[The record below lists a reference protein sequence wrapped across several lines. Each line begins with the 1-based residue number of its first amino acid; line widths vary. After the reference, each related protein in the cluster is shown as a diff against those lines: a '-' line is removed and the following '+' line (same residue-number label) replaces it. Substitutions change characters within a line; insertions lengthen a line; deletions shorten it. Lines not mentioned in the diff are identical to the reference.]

1 LRNNEDRLGTKSI
14 DGDAPPQ
21 TREAQ
26 SGASFSFSTPTEF
39 VELPSRGRFYP
50 EGHSLCGKEE
60 IEIKHMTA
68 KDEDIL
74 TSETLIKKG
83 MAIDRLLQNV
93 VVDKSI
99 DIRSMLIGDKNALIV
114 ATRMTGYGSDYRTQV
129 RCPACAKSVEQT
141 FDLNKYSIY
150 EANEDDVS
158 EDGIVIEK
166 NGTFKLMMPVS
177 KVDVGVKLM
186 NGYDEDRLNKMAEKK
201 RKNKLPLTSLTDQL
215 RQMIVSVN
223 GDSSGEMISNFI
235 EHMPARDSRYLRTTY
250 QKVVPNIDMAQE
262 FSCASCGHAQELEV
276 PFTVDFFWPR
286 Q

>member
-1 LRNNEDRLGTKSI
+1 MRNNEDRLGTKSI

>member
-1 LRNNEDRLGTKSI
+1 MRNNEDRLGTKSI

-141 FDLNKYSIY
+141 FDLSKYSIY
-150 EANEDDVS
+150 EASEDDVS
-158 EDGIVIEK
+158 EHGIVIEK

-262 FSCASCGHAQELEV
+262 FTCASCGNAQELEV

>member
-1 LRNNEDRLGTKSI
+1 MRNNEDRLGTKSI

-39 VELPSRGRFYP
+39 VELPSKGRFYP
-50 EGHSLCGKEE
+50 EGHPLCGKEE

-93 VVDKSI
+93 MVDKTI
-99 DIRSMLIGDKNALIV
+99 DAKSMLIGDKNALIV
-114 ATRMTGYGSDYRTQV
+114 ATRITGYGSDYRTQV

-141 FDLNKYSIY
+141 FDLSQYSIY

-158 EDGIVIEK
+158 EDGIVIEE
-166 NGTFKLMMPVS
+166 NGTFKLTMPIS
-177 KVDVGVKLM
+177 KVEVGVKLM
-186 NGYDEDRLNKMAEKK
+186 NGHDEERLNKIAEKQ
-201 RKNKLPLTSLTDQL
+201 RKNNLPSTSLTDQL

-223 GDSSGEMISNFI
+223 GDSSGEMISKLI
-235 EHMPARDSRYLRTTY
+235 EHLPARDSRYLRTTY

>member
-1 LRNNEDRLGTKSI
+1 MRNNEDRLGTKSI

-39 VELPSRGRFYP
+39 VELPSKGRFYP
-50 EGHSLCGKEE
+50 EGHPLCGKEE

-93 VVDKSI
+93 MVDKTI
-99 DIRSMLIGDKNALIV
+99 DAKSMLIGDKNALIV
-114 ATRMTGYGSDYRTQV
+114 ATRITGYGSDYRTQV

-141 FDLNKYSIY
+141 FDLSQYSIY
-150 EANEDDVS
+150 EASEDDVS
-158 EDGIVIEK
+158 EDGIVIEE
-166 NGTFKLMMPVS
+166 NGTFKLTMPIS
-177 KVDVGVKLM
+177 KVEVGVKLM
-186 NGYDEDRLNKMAEKK
+186 SGYDEERLNKIAEKQ
-201 RKNKLPLTSLTDQL
+201 RKNNLPSTSLTDQL

-223 GDSSGEMISNFI
+223 GDSSGEMISKLI
-235 EHMPARDSRYLRTTY
+235 EHLPARDSRYLRTTY

>member
-166 NGTFKLMMPVS
+166 NGTFKLIMPAS

-223 GDSSGEMISNFI
+223 GDSSGEMISSFI

>member
-1 LRNNEDRLGTKSI
+1 MRNNEDRLGTKSI

-276 PFTVDFFWPR
+276 PFTVDFFWPS

>member
-39 VELPSRGRFYP
+39 VELPSKGRFYP
-50 EGHSLCGKEE
+50 EGHPLCGKEE

-93 VVDKSI
+93 MVDKTI
-99 DIRSMLIGDKNALIV
+99 DAKSMLIGDKNALIV
-114 ATRMTGYGSDYRTQV
+114 ATRITGYGSDYRTQV

-141 FDLNKYSIY
+141 FDLSQYSIY
-150 EANEDDVS
+150 EASEDDVS
-158 EDGIVIEK
+158 EDGIVIEE
-166 NGTFKLMMPVS
+166 NGTFKLTMPIS
-177 KVDVGVKLM
+177 KVEVGVKLM
-186 NGYDEDRLNKMAEKK
+186 SGYDEERLNKIAEKQ
-201 RKNKLPLTSLTDQL
+201 RKNNLPSTSLTDQL

-223 GDSSGEMISNFI
+223 GDSSGEMISKLI
-235 EHMPARDSRYLRTTY
+235 EHLPARDSRYLRTTY

>member
-1 LRNNEDRLGTKSI
+1 
-14 DGDAPPQ
+14 
-21 TREAQ
+21 
-26 SGASFSFSTPTEF
+26 
-39 VELPSRGRFYP
+39 
-50 EGHSLCGKEE
+50 
-60 IEIKHMTA
+60 
-68 KDEDIL
+68 
-74 TSETLIKKG
+74 
-83 MAIDRLLQNV
+83 
-93 VVDKSI
+93 
-99 DIRSMLIGDKNALIV
+99 
-114 ATRMTGYGSDYRTQV
+114 
-129 RCPACAKSVEQT
+129 
-141 FDLNKYSIY
+141 
-150 EANEDDVS
+150 
-158 EDGIVIEK
+158 VIEK
-166 NGTFKLMMPVS
+166 NGTFKLIMPAS

>member
-1 LRNNEDRLGTKSI
+1 MRNNEDRLGTKSI

-21 TREAQ
+21 TRGAQ

-141 FDLNKYSIY
+141 FDLSKYSIY
-150 EANEDDVS
+150 EANEDNVS

-166 NGTFKLMMPVS
+166 NGTFKLVMPISNVE
-177 KVDVGVKLM
+177 VGVKLM
-186 NGYDEDRLNKMAEKK
+186 NGHDEDRLNKIAEKK

-262 FSCASCGHAQELEV
+262 FTCASCGHAQELEV

>member
-14 DGDAPPQ
+14 DSDEPPQ
-21 TREAQ
+21 AREAQ

-60 IEIKHMTA
+60 VEIKHMTA

-93 VVDKSI
+93 LVDKGI
-99 DIRSMLIGDKNALIV
+99 DVKSMLIGDKNALIV
-114 ATRMTGYGSDYRTQV
+114 ATRITGYGPDYRTQV

-141 FDLNKYSIY
+141 FDLSQYSIY
-150 EANEDDVS
+150 EANENDVF
-158 EDGIVIEK
+158 EGGIVIEK
-166 NGTFKLMMPVS
+166 SGTFKMTMPVS
-177 KVDVGVKLM
+177 NVEVGVRLM
-186 NGYDEDRLNKMAEKK
+186 NGYDEDRLNKMSEMKK
-201 RKNKLPLTSLTDQL
+201 KNKLPLTFLTDQL

-223 GDSSGEMISNFI
+223 GDSSGEMISKFI

-262 FSCASCGHAQELEV
+262 FSCASCGHAQGLEV